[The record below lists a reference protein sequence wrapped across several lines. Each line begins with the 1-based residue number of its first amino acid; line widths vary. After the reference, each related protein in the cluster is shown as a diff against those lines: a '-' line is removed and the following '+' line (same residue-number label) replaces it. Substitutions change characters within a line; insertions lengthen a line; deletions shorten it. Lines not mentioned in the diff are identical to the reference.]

1 MRLLTYQREGQ
12 VRVGALLD
20 GWVVDLGRAYHLSRR
35 DPGGRGELA
44 GEDSRLFGDMLALLG
59 GGKAALHAARAATAF
74 ARAQLEADPEAARAS
89 GIAYRRNDV
98 ALLPPVR
105 RPGKI
110 ICVGLNYP
118 PPGQA
123 GAASTPHY
131 PVLFHK
137 VPTTLTGHG
146 QPIVLP
152 RISREVVYEGE
163 LAVVIGRRGKHIERE
178 EALSYVAGYTI
189 ANDVGALD
197 LERRTPQWATGK
209 LADTFCPLGPVLVT
223 RDQVPN
229 PGALTI
235 QTSLNGELVQS
246 GPTGEMFFDVPYL
259 VSYISALATLEP
271 GDLILTGSPKRLG
284 NLPAPRRFMNPGDT
298 VSVRVEKLGELTNP
312 VVDEEL

>member
-1 MRLLTYQREGQ
+1 MRLLTYLRDGQ
-12 VRVGALLD
+12 ACVGALLD
-20 GWVVDLGRAYHLSRR
+20 GWVVDLSRAYQLSQRGHERR
-35 DPGGRGELA
+35 CEPRC
-44 GEDSRLFGDMLALLG
+44 EDSHPFGDMLSLLCG
-59 GGKAALHAARAATAF
+59 GEAALHAARAAIAL
-74 ARAQLEADPEAARAS
+74 ARAQLEAGSDTLRLT
-89 GIAYRRNDV
+89 GIGHRSEDV
-98 ALLPPVR
+98 VLLPPVR

-118 PPGQA
+118 APA
-123 GAASTPHY
+123 GASATPISQY

-163 LAVVIGRRGKHIERE
+163 LAIVIGRRGKHVERE
-178 EALSYVAGYTI
+178 QALSYVAGYTV

-223 RDQVPN
+223 RDQVPD
-229 PGALTI
+229 PGALKI
-235 QTSLNGELVQS
+235 QTFLNGELVQS
-246 GPTGEMFFDVPYL
+246 GPTREMLFDVPYL
-259 VSYISALATLEP
+259 ISYISALATLEP

-284 NLPAPRRFMNPGDT
+284 ELPAPRRFMNPGDT
-298 VSVRVEKLGELTNP
+298 VSVRIENLGELTNP
-312 VVDEEL
+312 VVGEE

>member
-1 MRLLTYQREGQ
+1 MLSLLC
-12 VRVGALLD
+12 
-20 GWVVDLGRAYHLSRR
+20 
-35 DPGGRGELA
+35 
-44 GEDSRLFGDMLALLG
+44 
-59 GGKAALHAARAATAF
+59 GGKEALHAARAAIAL
-74 ARAQLEADPEAARAS
+74 ARAQLEAGSDVLGAT
-89 GIAYRRNDV
+89 GIGHRCEDV
-98 ALLPPVR
+98 VLLPPVQ

-118 PPGQA
+118 APG
-123 GAASTPHY
+123 GSGNGPVPRY

-137 VPTTLTGHG
+137 VPTTLVGHG

-163 LAVVIGRRGKHIERE
+163 LAVVIGRQGKHIKRE
-178 EALSYVAGYTI
+178 QALSYVAGYTI

-209 LADTFCPLGPVLVT
+209 LADTFCPLGPFLVT
-223 RDQVPN
+223 RDKVSD

-235 QTSLNGELVQS
+235 QTTLNGELVQS

-259 VSYISALATLEP
+259 ISYISALSTLEP

-284 NLPAPRRFMNPGDT
+284 ERPAPRRFMRPGDT
-298 VSVRVEKLGELTNP
+298 ISVRIEQLGELTNP
-312 VVDEEL
+312 VVDEE

>member
-1 MRLLTYQREGQ
+1 MRLLTYSREGQ
-12 VRVGALLD
+12 VHIGALLD
-20 GWVVDLGRAYHLSRR
+20 GWVVDLGRAYDLAQR
-35 DPGGRGELA
+35 GRGER
-44 GEDSRLFGDMLALLG
+44 GEQAVVDGQLFADMLALLG
-59 GGKAALHAARAATAF
+59 GGEAALRSAQIAIAF
-74 ARAQLEADPEAARAS
+74 SQGRLEREPEAARLS
-89 GIAYRRNDV
+89 GLCYRRDEV
-98 ALLPPVR
+98 TLLPPVR

-118 PPGQA
+118 APDQA
-123 GAASTPHY
+123 GAADGARY

-137 VPTTLTGHG
+137 VPTTLIGHG
-146 QPIVLP
+146 QPVVLP

-163 LAVVIGRRGKHIERE
+163 LTAVIGRRGKHIERG

-223 RDQVPN
+223 RDEIPD

-235 QTSLNGELVQS
+235 QTTLNGELVQS
-246 GPTGEMFFDVPYL
+246 GPTGEMIFDVPYL

-284 NLPAPRRFMNPGDT
+284 DLPAPRRFMDPRDV
-298 VSVRVEKLGELTNP
+298 VSVRIEELGELTNP
-312 VVDEEL
+312 VVAEE